1 VPVCETQAFLRQAFG
16 RYGRPRTVRVDNG
29 TPWGGSDLPTGLAL
43 WLAGLAVAVHLNPPR
58 TPQHNGVIEHSQG
71 TEKRWGEPGRCGSVA
86 ELQRRLDEADERQ
99 RERFPHRGEQSRSQV
114 YAGLGHSGREYSPAW
129 EEASW
134 SLAQAEDLLAG
145 YVVPRQVDQSGSV
158 SLYSRNLYVGRPWR
172 GQTVWVRYDPQDHT
186 WMFSDAEDRLLQ
198 RKAAAEITRE
208 RICGLTATDG
218 RTKRK

>member
-1 VPVCETQAFLRQAFG
+1 
-16 RYGRPRTVRVDNG
+16 VRVDNG

-58 TPQHNGVIEHSQG
+58 TPQHNGVIEHSQD
-71 TEKRWGEPGRCGSVA
+71 TQKRWGEPGRCDSVA

-114 YAGLGHSGREYSPAW
+114 YAGLAHSGREYSPAW

-134 SLAQAEDLLAG
+134 SLTQAEDLLAG

-198 RKAAAEITRE
+198 RKEAAEITRE